1 MSIMADR
8 RTSRA
13 PAYAFIGALAL
24 LLYLVTQMILPYLM
38 AILMGQILA
47 LIAQKPYRFLRIR
60 GVGAY
65 IAGSVV
71 AIGMIVLVIAPLV
84 GFTIV
89 AARQAVTLGQW
100 LASADHSGLVDV
112 MTNVLHS
119 TPVQAVVGEEFDLV
133 HAIREQASSIGA
145 QVSFMILE
153 LAKGAP
159 AAILQ
164 LFLSTL
170 AGFYLLVDGERF
182 ARWVAGK
189 LPFDQNLRRQV
200 LDSFRDTAIS
210 VVWASMIAASVQ
222 AALMTIGFAVLKVPG
237 AFLAGGAT
245 FIFAWVPL
253 LGSMPVLAA
262 GLAYL
267 AIQGAYTKLALM
279 LVIGGIAGIA
289 DNFVRPMVLG
299 GRGEMHPMV
308 SLVAIFG
315 GINMFGI
322 FGVFVGPILAAVL
335 ITLLQIW
342 PIVGR
347 QAGLEFSEK
356 VDS

>member
-1 MSIMADR
+1 MADR

-13 PAYAFIGALAL
+13 PALAFICALAL
-24 LLYLVTQMILPYLM
+24 LLFLVTKMILPYLM
-38 AILMGQILA
+38 ALVMGQILA
-47 LIAQKPYRFLRIR
+47 LIAQKPYRLLLRR
-60 GVGAY
+60 GFSAY
-65 IAGSVV
+65 FAGSIV
-71 AIGMIVLVIAPLV
+71 AVAMVFLIIAPLV

-89 AARQAVTLGQW
+89 AARQAITLGQW
-100 LASADHSGLVDV
+100 IASADHTGLIDV
-112 MTNVLHS
+112 LSNLLHS
-119 TPVQAVVGEEFDLV
+119 TPVQALVGEEFDLI

-159 AAILQ
+159 TGILQ
-164 LFLSTL
+164 LFLSAL

-189 LPFDQNLRRQV
+189 LPFDHVLRRQV

-210 VVWASMIAASVQ
+210 VVWASMIAASAQ

-245 FIFAWVPL
+245 FIFAWIPL

-262 GLAYL
+262 GLIYL
-267 AIQGAYTKLALM
+267 AVQGAYTKLVLM
-279 LVIGGIAGIA
+279 LIIGGIAGIA

-347 QAGLEFSEK
+347 EAGLKFSE
-356 VDS
+356 